1 MCQAA
6 RPEFSPDMR
15 PPGGAAAPTYRSIAF
30 IAPAGR
36 TPRRAERCSGFG
48 RFFVPFD
55 RIPPSAAEPVRR
67 RPVGRPHG
75 EADPDRIHMLKKIL
89 KYTRRALLA
98 VLLLLLLLPALCYIP
113 GIQELIRREAE
124 RQAARTLGME
134 LSIGRIRLAFPLR
147 LTVTETRLVERGDT
161 LLSCGRLA
169 LDVSP
174 GPLLRR
180 RIDIRRLQL
189 DDTRIDYGDSLTGSS
204 LRAAIGSFSLDG
216 MIDLRTRA
224 ISVGSARLAEG
235 DAALTMRPAPKRE
248 EPPTDTAAAPWRID
262 IGSLR
267 LADAAFRLRNEPG
280 PLLLDIR
287 LDDGRAEAARIDLG
301 NLAVSVRSVRL
312 DGGSYACL
320 MPAAGHDAQH
330 ETGTATEG
338 PSPEARRTAGTV
350 PEAADAP
357 AAGPWEIRIDRIEL
371 HDNRA
376 QYAIA
381 NHRPT
386 AGFDPEA
393 IAVTGFDTEIDSLRS
408 YGAQLAVRIRSMRFA
423 ERSGFTVEKL
433 CGSLA
438 LSPDGAELTG
448 LKIAPMYP

>member
-1 MCQAA
+1 M
-6 RPEFSPDMR
+6 
-15 PPGGAAAPTYRSIAF
+15 
-30 IAPAGR
+30 
-36 TPRRAERCSGFG
+36 
-48 RFFVPFD
+48 
-55 RIPPSAAEPVRR
+55 
-67 RPVGRPHG
+67 
-75 EADPDRIHMLKKIL
+75 
-89 KYTRRALLA
+89 
-98 VLLLLLLLPALCYIP
+98 LLLLLLLPALCYIP

-124 RQAARTLGME
+124 RQAARALGME

-189 DDTRIDYGDSLTGSS
+189 DDTRFAYDDSLAGMD

-216 MIDLRTRA
+216 VIDLRTRA
-224 ISVGSARLAEG
+224 ISVGSVCLAEG

-248 EPPTDTAAAPWRID
+248 ESPTDTAAAPWRID

-330 ETGTATEG
+330 ETGPAAEG

-350 PEAADAP
+350 PEAADAS

-381 NHRPT
+381 GHRPT

-438 LSPDGAELTG
+438 LSPRRRGARRPEDRHHAVEPPGRCESRGGHPHPGPGRPADGRPDGRCRDA
-448 LKIAPMYP
+448 